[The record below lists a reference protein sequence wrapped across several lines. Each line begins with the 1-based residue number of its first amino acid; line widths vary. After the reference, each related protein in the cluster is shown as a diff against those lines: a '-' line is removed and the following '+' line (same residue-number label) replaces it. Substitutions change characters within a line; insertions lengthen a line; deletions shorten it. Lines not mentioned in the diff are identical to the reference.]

1 MKNKW
6 WVVPLVLVLIA
17 AVVLFSFW
25 DAIAIRVAPKMVL
38 SKALTNT
45 VSALEARLVG
55 SPITVLAG
63 GVDKSGR
70 NTIDLQLDTVNAL
83 LGDVCYNMTVQTE
96 GAPRRIYAEGTVQSK
111 DSTLDLSVY
120 LDGDFAAVS
129 SQSLLGGNFY
139 GITYETFPQDI
150 HSMPLLAYMIGEKT
164 IGQWEAT
171 VSELQ
176 ETMAKTYE
184 MPQFSEEDL
193 QAMLA
198 GVLALKAEV
207 SRDTLTWNGQERA
220 VHRVTFTAT
229 GPEIAAAA
237 ENFMEGLSAELQEL
251 VGRLQSD
258 PNSALNTSFFIYE
271 DVVAKFF
278 CDLTVQDERLQL
290 ELLLGEDAARDDLDI
305 ALIHQTEDS
314 LEKWSVGV
322 STEYDEASYGETLTV
337 LRIVDGIQDSTVMDY
352 DWDIASGDM
361 LLNLEDNTVRLNLQ
375 ATETGFRLSTDQ
387 FETLMSAFGDEKKI
401 GNSACIMTVAKGASI
416 TTPEYKNFDQWSGDD
431 LLTLLGGL
439 GSLFGLQIG

>member
-6 WVVPLVLVLIA
+6 WVMLIAAVLIA
-17 AVVLFSFW
+17 AVVIFSFW
-25 DAIAIRVAPKMVL
+25 DAIVIRVAPKMVL

-45 VSALEARLVG
+45 VSALGTRLEG

-63 GVDKSGR
+63 GADKSGR
-70 NTIDLQLDTVNAL
+70 NTIDFQLDTVNSL
-83 LGDVCYNMTVQTE
+83 LGDVRYNMTAQTE
-96 GAPRRIYAEGTVQSK
+96 GTPRRICAEGTVLSN

-120 LDGDFAAVS
+120 LDANFAAVS

-139 GITYETFPQDI
+139 GITYETFSEDI
-150 HSMPLLAYMIGEKT
+150 RSMPLLAYMIGEKT
-164 IGQWEAT
+164 IGQWET
-171 VSELQ
+171 SVSELQ
-176 ETMAKTYE
+176 EAMAKTYE
-184 MPQFSEEDL
+184 MPQFSKEDM

-207 SRDTLTWNGQERA
+207 SRDTLTWNAQEREA
-220 VHRVTFTAT
+220 HCVTFTAA
-229 GPEIAAAA
+229 GPEIASAA
-237 ENFMEGLSAELQEL
+237 ENYTEELSAELQEL
-251 VGRLQSD
+251 VGRLKSD
-258 PNSALNTSFFIYE
+258 PDSALRASFFIYE
-271 DVVAKFF
+271 DVVAKFS
-278 CDLTVQDERLQL
+278 CDLTVQDDKLQL

-305 ALIHQTEDS
+305 AVIHRTEDS

-322 STEYDEASYGETLTV
+322 STEYDEVSYGETLTV
-337 LRIVDGIQDSTVMDY
+337 VRIVDGVQDRTVMDY

-361 LLNLEDNTVRLNLQ
+361 LLDLGDSTVRLNLQ

-387 FETLMSAFGDEKKI
+387 FEALMSAFRDEKKT
-401 GNSACIMTVAKGASI
+401 GNSACTMTVTKGASI
-416 TTPEYKNFDQWSGDD
+416 STPEYKNFDQWSGDD